1 MTMAKKIRIK
11 QIKSDIGNIQPQK
24 KTLVALGLRRIGHSR
39 VFNDSSSVR
48 GMIETV
54 KHLVTV
60 EEVKEGGS
68 K

>member
-1 MTMAKKIRIK
+1 MAKKIKIK
-11 QIKSDIGNIQPQK
+11 QVKSDIGNIAPQK
-24 KTLVALGLRRIGHSR
+24 KTLVALGLRRIGHAR
-39 VFNDSSSVR
+39 VYNDSASIR
-48 GMIETV
+48 GMIEAV